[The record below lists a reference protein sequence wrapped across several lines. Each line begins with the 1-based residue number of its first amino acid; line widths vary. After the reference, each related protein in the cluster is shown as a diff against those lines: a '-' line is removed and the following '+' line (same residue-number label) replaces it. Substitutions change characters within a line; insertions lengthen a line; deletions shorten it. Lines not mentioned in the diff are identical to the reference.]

1 MGGAVSGTDEV
12 KMSCDIAKLALAKAL
27 VPVCAFEKDVV
38 CRASRMLMGS
48 GAGVVIAARR
58 DAAFLVA

>member
-1 MGGAVSGTDEV
+1 MPPVVGGAVSGTDEV
-12 KMSCDIAKLALAKAL
+12 KMSCDIAKLELAKAF

-48 GAGVVIAARR
+48 
-58 DAAFLVA
+58 